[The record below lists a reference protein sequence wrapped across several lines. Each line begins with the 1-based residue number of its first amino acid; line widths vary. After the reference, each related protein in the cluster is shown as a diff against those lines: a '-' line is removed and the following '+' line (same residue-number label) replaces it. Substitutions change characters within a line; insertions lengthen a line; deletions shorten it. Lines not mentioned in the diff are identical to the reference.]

1 MQGYKDSHIR
11 PFLPTIIADDFLEAP
26 DLWREYALQQEY
38 FKGDRGTWPG
48 IRTNMLSDLNPNL
61 HNLLLEKLLKTNGL
75 YTRIDKA
82 DFSFQLI
89 DKSYGAGWVHDDDD
103 KHTLAGVIYLS
114 KENDVNSGTT
124 IYERQEDFN
133 SHKYFDVFYKDV
145 TAEPGQEKDQFDK
158 YRDEHKSAFKTSI
171 VTEARYNRCIMFDPR
186 QWHSADNFFGT
197 TKENT
202 RLTIV
207 FFCTGE

>member
-1 MQGYKDSHIR
+1 MQGYKDSHNR
-11 PFLPTIIADDFLEAP
+11 PFIPTIVADNFFEAP
-26 DLWREYALQQEY
+26 DLWREFALRQEY

-48 IRTNMLSDLNPNL
+48 LRTDMLSNLNPNL
-61 HNLLLEKLLKTNGL
+61 HNLLIDKIVKTNGL
-75 YTRIDKA
+75 YTKIDKA

-114 KENDVNSGTT
+114 DNCPINAGTT
-124 IYERQEDFN
+124 IYEKGPDFN

-145 TAEPGQEKDQFDK
+145 TAEPGRETDEASK
-158 YRDEHKSAFKTSI
+158 YRDEHKNNFNTSI
-171 VTEARYNRCIMFDPR
+171 VTEGRYNRCIMFDPR
-186 QWHSADNFFGT
+186 QWHSADNFFGET
-197 TKENT
+197 TEDT

-207 FFCTGE
+207 FFCTGG